1 MNRKRIMFMK
11 PVSILIVDD
20 NPHIS
25 KLLTM
30 NLEKEGFV
38 VIHAANGEEGFEKA
52 KKEKPDL
59 IISDVMMPKLDGIS
73 LCQKIR
79 TETDISMVPFMFLTS
94 IDADVTQKRGF
105 RAGADQYLIKSEINR
120 EILLAK
126 VREMLRHINKIQEI
140 DAPQSG
146 KFKGDLSELSL
157 IEILQLLHINK
168 KSGTLTI
175 RRQYY
180 PEATIYIDK
189 GEIIH
194 AVLGDDRDEK
204 AMFIISV
211 WKRGE
216 FTFEQH
222 EITNEPH
229 TVKTSTLNIIL
240 ESCRLQDSGKE

>member
-1 MNRKRIMFMK
+1 MK
-11 PVSILIVDD
+11 TPVILIADD

-30 NLEKEGFV
+30 NLEKEGFQ
-38 VIHAANGEEGFEKA
+38 VIHAVNGEEA
-52 KKEKPDL
+52 LKKVNTEKPDL
-59 IISDVMMPKLDGIS
+59 VISDVMMPVLDGIA

-79 TETDISMVPFMFLTS
+79 TESAVPMVPFMFLTS

-120 EILLAK
+120 DVLMAK
-126 VREMLRHINKIQEI
+126 VNEMLKHVKKIREI
-140 DAPQSG
+140 DVPSRAT
-146 KFKGDLSELSL
+146 FTGDLSELSL

-168 KSGTLTI
+168 KTGMLMI

-180 PEATIYIDK
+180 PEAKIYVLK

-194 AVLGDDRDEK
+194 AELGDDRDEK
-204 AMFIISV
+204 AMFVMSV

-216 FTFEQH
+216 FTFSETDVLG
-222 EITNEPH
+222 IDR
-229 TVKTSTLNIIL
+229 TVSSTTENIIL
-240 ESCRLQDSGKE
+240 ESCRMAEQG

>member
-1 MNRKRIMFMK
+1 MK
-11 PVSILIVDD
+11 QALILIVDD

-25 KLLTM
+25 KLLSM
-30 NLEKEGFV
+30 NLEKEGFN
-38 VIHAANGEEGFEKA
+38 VIHAANGEEGFDKA
-52 KKEKPDL
+52 KKERPNL

-120 EILLAK
+120 EVLLSK
-126 VREMLRHINKIQEI
+126 VRDMLKHVNKINEI
-140 DAPQSG
+140 DAPQRGS
-146 KFKGDLSELSL
+146 FSGDLSELSL

-180 PEATIYIDK
+180 PEASIVIKT

-194 AVLGDDRDEK
+194 AELGDDRDEK

-216 FTFEQH
+216 FTFKQH
-222 EITNEPH
+222 DITDEPQ

-240 ESCRLQDSGKE
+240 ESCRLQETAND

>member
-1 MNRKRIMFMK
+1 MK
-11 PVSILIVDD
+11 PTLILIVDD

-25 KLLTM
+25 KLLAM
-30 NLEKEGFV
+30 NLEKEGFS
-38 VIHAANGEEGFEKA
+38 VIHAANGEEGFEKV

-59 IISDVMMPKLDGIS
+59 VISDVMMPKLDGIS

-79 TETDISMVPFMFLTS
+79 TETDVSMVPFMFLTS

-105 RAGADQYLIKSEINR
+105 RAGADQYLVKSEINR
-120 EILLAK
+120 EVLLAK
-126 VREMLRHINKIQEI
+126 VRDMLKHVSKINEI
-140 DAPQSG
+140 DAPQKGS
-146 KFKGDLSELSL
+146 FNGDLSELSL

-180 PEATIYIDK
+180 PEASIHIKD

-194 AVLGDDRDEK
+194 AQLGEDLDEK

-216 FTFEQH
+216 FTFTQRDISQESRT
-222 EITNEPH
+222 I
-229 TVKTSTLNIIL
+229 KTPTLNIIL
-240 ESCRLQDSGKE
+240 ESCRLQETK